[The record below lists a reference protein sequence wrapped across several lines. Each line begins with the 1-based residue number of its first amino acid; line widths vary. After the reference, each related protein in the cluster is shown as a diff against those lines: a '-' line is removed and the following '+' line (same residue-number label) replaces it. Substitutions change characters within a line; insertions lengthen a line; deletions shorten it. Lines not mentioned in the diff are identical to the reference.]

1 VESSNSETP
10 ESSSSGT
17 TGIAQNLAFEAGT
30 TMLRCQVFDMN
41 GQLVKSANVMAGSVG
56 EAWNGMKAG
65 LRDGAYILRL
75 GARADEMRIVQV
87 RK

>member
-1 VESSNSETP
+1 
-10 ESSSSGT
+10 
-17 TGIAQNLAFEAGT
+17 
-30 TMLRCQVFDMN
+30 MN

-75 GARADEMRIVQV
+75 GAKADEMRIVQV